1 MTTSTNKTF
10 DDRPYKVRRAER
22 LAKDAAKL
30 SSVELTLVAS
40 VTETIKAK
48 LRGLNLAYALDV
60 ITEAIVN
67 ANDTVLYEKA
77 RERSEWAYMF
87 VASMESLLADGTR
100 ALDLASQCDA
110 KRVRAVFKMIQVEG

>member
-10 DDRPYKVRRAER
+10 DERPYKVRRDER

-30 SSVELTLVAS
+30 SHVERTLVAA
-40 VTETIKAK
+40 VTQMVKAK

-60 ITEAIVN
+60 IAEGVVN
-67 ANDTVLYEKA
+67 AHDTIFHEGE

-100 ALDLASQCDA
+100 ALDLASTA
-110 KRVRAVFKMIQVEG
+110 NRARVCAVFKMMHIEG